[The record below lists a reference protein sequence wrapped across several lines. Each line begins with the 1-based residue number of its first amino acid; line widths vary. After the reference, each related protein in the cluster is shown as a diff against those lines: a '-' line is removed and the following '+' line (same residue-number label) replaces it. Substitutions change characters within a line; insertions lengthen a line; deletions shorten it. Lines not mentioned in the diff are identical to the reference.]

1 MAKDKYV
8 MNDDELDSVSGG
20 VRRYLAGAQESLK
33 GINLEELKNQFA
45 LAGVQPN
52 EGEVVAAASKVAE
65 LVTKYE
71 TKYQQWR
78 QIYPACKELYT
89 KIK

>member
-20 VRRYLAGAQESLK
+20 VRRYIAGAQEGLK
-33 GINLEELKNQFA
+33 GINLEELKDQFA
-45 LAGVQPN
+45 LAGVQLN
-52 EGEVVAAASKVAE
+52 ESEVVAAASKVAE

-71 TKYQQWR
+71 SLDK
-78 QIYPACKELYT
+78 IPASILKNVVS
-89 KIK
+89 K